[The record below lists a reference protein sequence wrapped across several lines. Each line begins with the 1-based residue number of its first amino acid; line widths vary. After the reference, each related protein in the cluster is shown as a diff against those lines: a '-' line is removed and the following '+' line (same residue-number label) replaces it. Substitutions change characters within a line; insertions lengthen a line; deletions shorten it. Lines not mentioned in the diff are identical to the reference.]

1 MSIFEKASRMALRFE
16 SPKGDLTTEQLW
28 TLPLTSEVQ
37 GKLSLDLVGRQVMQ
51 KLATTTAST
60 FLESAPDANRA
71 ADELRLE
78 ILKHIRDV
86 KQTEAKAVREASARR
101 AEKERL
107 LEIVAQKK
115 QGQLAELSVEE
126 LEARIAALSC

>member
-1 MSIFEKASRMALRFE
+1 MYNNIR
-16 SPKGDLTTEQLW
+16 G
-28 TLPLTSEVQ
+28 
-37 GKLSLDLVGRQVMQ
+37 
-51 KLATTTAST
+51 
-60 FLESAPDANRA
+60 A

-86 KQTEAKAVREASARR
+86 KQAEAKAVREASARR

-126 LEARIAALSC
+126 LEARIAALS

>member
-1 MSIFEKASRMALRFE
+1 MYNNIR
-16 SPKGDLTTEQLW
+16 G
-28 TLPLTSEVQ
+28 
-37 GKLSLDLVGRQVMQ
+37 
-51 KLATTTAST
+51 
-60 FLESAPDANRA
+60 A

-86 KQTEAKAVREASARR
+86 KQAEAKAVREASARR

-126 LEARIAALSC
+126 LEARIAALNC

>member
-60 FLESAPDANRA
+60 FLESSPDTNRV

-86 KQTEAKAVREASARR
+86 KQTEAKAVREDSARR